1 MHIYFYWNLPA
12 SAFRGRI
19 KRVLRNMSYDGFVT
33 ASVVRQLK
41 NKVCGCRIDK
51 IYQPEKEELL
61 LQLHGSGAKYRLL
74 LSANGGNARVHLT
87 ENEYSNPENPSAFC
101 MLLRKHFQG
110 GKIADVKQL
119 GSERIIEITIEHVNE
134 MGFPVQK
141 TLFIE
146 IMGKHSNIIAV
157 DNATGRIIDSIKRI
171 SPDISRV
178 RQLLPGLAYVLPP
191 DQGKIP
197 FFDLNEQSVASLLEN
212 AAGQPQKSL
221 LQGIAGLSPA
231 ICDEI
236 CFLAAS
242 GVKTLPELTA
252 AEVFPVLRQLV
263 DALEQPMHPIVYSDK
278 DNVPVD
284 FHVFALHALEVLFG
298 IQIFDGPGE
307 AVDYF
312 FSHRDSANRVRQKS
326 SDLVKAVNTALDKL
340 YLKKQRLCEDLL
352 KAEDADKLRLYGEL
366 LTTVL
371 HMIPPG
377 ADHAQVPN
385 YYNGELLDIPL
396 DSRLSAAKNAQR
408 YYKKYGKAKT
418 AVKEKNIQLTEV
430 DESIEYLESALI
442 YAENAASVEEM
453 MLIRSEL
460 SENGYLRKRKDKYQ
474 PSSKTKLKP
483 CMLVSSSGLTILIGR
498 NNVENDRLTFKTAD
512 KRDLWFHTKD
522 IPGSHVIL
530 VTDGKEPDERSI
542 LEAAA
547 AAAYY
552 SKARSSENVPV
563 DYVRV
568 RHVKKTAGAKP
579 GKVIFTDN
587 RTVYVNPGLCTG
599 K

>member
-1 MHIYFYWNLPA
+1 
-12 SAFRGRI
+12 
-19 KRVLRNMSYDGFVT
+19 MSYDGFV
-33 ASVVRQLK
+33 AAAVVRQLK
-41 NKVCGCRIDK
+41 NTICGCRIDK

-61 LQLHGSGAKYRLL
+61 LQIHGSGAKYRLL
-74 LSANGGNARVHLT
+74 LSASGGNARVHLT

-110 GKIADVKQL
+110 GKIADVRQL
-119 GSERIIEITIEHVNE
+119 GSERVIEIIVEHMNE

-141 TLFIE
+141 TLLAE

-157 DNATGRIIDSIKRI
+157 DNPTGRIIDSIKRI

-178 RQLLPGLAYVLPP
+178 RQLLPGLTYVLPP

-197 FFDLNEQSVASLLEN
+197 FFDLTEQSVSTVLES
-212 AAGQPQKSL
+212 ADGQPQKRL

-236 CFLAAS
+236 CFLASAGIKS
-242 GVKTLPELTA
+242 LPELTA
-252 AEVFPVLRQLV
+252 ADVFPVLRQLV
-263 DALEQPMHPIVYSDK
+263 NDLEQPMHSAVYSDR
-278 DNVPVD
+278 DDIPVD
-284 FHVFALHALEVLFG
+284 FHVFPLHVYEGSLEK
-298 IQIFDGPGE
+298 QIFDSASG

-326 SDLVKAVNTALDKL
+326 SDLVKAVNASLDKL
-340 YLKKQRLCEDLL
+340 CLKKQRLCEDLL

-366 LTTVL
+366 LTTAL
-371 HMIPPG
+371 HSIQPG
-377 ADHAQVPN
+377 ADHAQVLN

-396 DSRLSAAKNAQR
+396 DARLSAAKNAQR

-418 AVKEKNIQLTEV
+418 AVKEKNIQLAEV
-430 DESIEYLESALI
+430 DESIEYLESVLI
-442 YAENAASVEEM
+442 FAENAASVEEM
-453 MLIRSEL
+453 MLIREEL
-460 SENGYLRKRKDKYQ
+460 SENGYLKRRKDKYQ
-474 PSSKTKLKP
+474 PSKTKSKP
-483 CMLVSSSGLTILIGR
+483 CALVSSSGLTILIGR
-498 NNVENDRLTFKTAD
+498 NNKENDRLTFKTAD

-530 VTDGKEPDERSI
+530 VTEGREPDERSI

-568 RHVKKTAGAKP
+568 RHVKKPAGAKP

-587 RTVYVNPGLCTG
+587 RTVYVNPGLCG
-599 K
+599 DKK